1 MVCLLYPQ
9 VRKPTNVVS
18 TICDDR
24 GEEPT
29 YAGVTMSE
37 LMEGEYGIADV
48 VSLLWFKRR
57 VPPYATRFMEM

>member
-1 MVCLLYPQ
+1 
-9 VRKPTNVVS
+9 
-18 TICDDR
+18 
-24 GEEPT
+24 
-29 YAGVTMSE
+29 MSE